1 MFSKITTAIT
11 SSATVTFGLLYVM
24 QALIDLQ
31 PVAIVEPRQP
41 TVLAWVRP
49 IPPEPPP
56 KTNESPPKKNFIE
69 PPELPPRTPSGENE
83 GYKVAVGPT
92 AAAPTGYRYDGPGS
106 VWTDGPLI
114 SLIRVTP
121 HYPRRAEQD
130 GLEGYAIVQ
139 FDVLADGSVTNVSII
154 ESSDEVFERSAIEAA
169 KRFRFKPRV
178 VDGVPQF
185 TAGLKNLFRFEM
197 NN

>member
-1 MFSKITTAIT
+1 MFSKIASAVT
-11 SSATVTFGLLYVM
+11 SSAAVTFGLLYVM

-31 PVAIVEPRQP
+31 PVAIVEPRDP

-49 IPPEPPP
+49 ITPEPPP
-56 KTNESPPKKNFIE
+56 NTNETPPEKSYID
-69 PPELPPRTPSGENE
+69 PPELPPRAPNTENE

-92 AAAPTGYRYDGPGS
+92 ATAPTGYRYDGPGS
-106 VWTDGPLI
+106 VWSDGPLI

-121 HYPRRAEQD
+121 YYPRRAEQD
-130 GLEGYAIVQ
+130 GLEGYAIVR
-139 FDVLADGSVTNVSII
+139 FDVLADGSVTNVSIV
-154 ESSDEVFERSAIEAA
+154 ESTDEVFERSSIEAA

-178 VDGVPQF
+178 VGGVPQI
-185 TAGLKNLFRFEM
+185 TTGMQNLFRFEM